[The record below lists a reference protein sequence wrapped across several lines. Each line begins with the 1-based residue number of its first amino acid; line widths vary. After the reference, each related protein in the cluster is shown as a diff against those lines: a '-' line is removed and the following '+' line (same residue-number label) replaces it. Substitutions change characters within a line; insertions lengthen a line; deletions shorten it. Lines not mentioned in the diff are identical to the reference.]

1 MAQVTNNF
9 LKGKMN
15 KDLDARLL
23 QPGEYRN
30 AVNAQV
36 SKSEGPNVG
45 ALENV
50 LGNALLIDWNT
61 YLNDGTVRDLNL
73 KSIGYLTDEINNT
86 MYIFL
91 TNNQLE
97 EYVSSAKNY
106 IVSYDTLANQPA
118 VLVEGAFL
126 NFSQLYP
133 IYGVNILEGL
143 LFFTDNRNQPRKI
156 NTGRQLGYYT
166 TEDQISVAK
175 YNPYQAIEFWRNT
188 GVVDEYE
195 TTMKNVSS
203 KFYPNGGE
211 ATGIWNGD
219 IVNSVITID
228 TTTINGDIPIGG
240 RVGYIE
246 EPSGA
251 LVKIPSCRVVSA
263 VIDNTTPNSAIITV
277 DSNTI
282 PASPTTPTSDVTWV
296 FSYNP
301 YYEHDFSGDSEFLKD
316 KFARFSYR
324 FQFDDNEYSIFA
336 PFTQPMFI
344 PEQDGYFMKNR
355 DFGQAFENVQDE
367 EDTYRS
373 TIVEFMENK
382 VTQTELR
389 IPLPYNKS
397 SIGEDL
403 KITSIDILYKE
414 SNALAVKI
422 VDTIPIANITAQSGD
437 QTIFTYN
444 YNSKKPYKTLP
455 SDEITRVFDKVPVKA
470 LAQEI
475 SANRVIYGNF
485 QTKHS
490 PPPSLNY
497 NVRVAEKSFEIIP
510 VTATVS
516 AASTGTTITISAQ
529 TGIINVGDEYVQLL
543 VRPNPTVVS
552 VSANT
557 IVLNSAISVT
567 PGQVLT
573 FTGSELLNPSN
584 TVSKIEYPSSTLKQ
598 DRTYQVGVVLA
609 DRFGRQSTVILSE
622 LDSTV
627 NVADYSGSTIFSDY
641 LNSSVSQAQFPGNV
655 LQVLFN
661 NPISVPSPPIEGW
674 PGIYNG
680 DSSSADYNPLGWYS
694 YKIVVKQ
701 QEQEYYNVY
710 LPGVM
715 AAYPEDS
722 TLEIGKTSHTVL
734 INDNINKVP
743 RDLNEVG
750 PTQKQFRSS
759 VQLKGRVENQNSGD
773 TSGSLWNKPY
783 FPTREGSTVSTI
795 ASNNDLFNGDAVAEY
810 IPSQEFYSIDSDP
823 FIARISTTKLFGVTE
838 ENTTAAVNGA
848 VSDLITIVVDNII
861 NGSINTGD
869 RINGTGILPGTVVNN
884 FDSGSST
891 ITVNKKQTLFD
902 NTELTFFSSQPVE
915 NVQRLAVFETYPVL
929 SELDIFW
936 ETTTSGLIT
945 DLNTI
950 IAQDSSSA
958 SNLNGFNAVNFDEAI
973 VPGISGV
980 SAPSIGTGA
989 FQLVDDFGQPI
1000 LYADG
1005 RLTLTGVVDEN
1016 GNDRSSEFQ
1025 FETIDDVNGTYNI
1038 NVQGSALHP
1047 FYVYSTPLE
1056 DIQFIF
1062 SFTSTPY
1069 ISGVAQTSGVV
1080 NFEENVN
1087 LLNLPPVITPETGT
1101 CPISIN
1107 VNNDN
1112 GNPYGIIATLYGVN
1126 GSAYGINKTEGLE
1139 WTLTAPPTNDGQV
1152 YFQMSA
1158 PIDVLDYPTAGITSS
1173 KVIITVNPNVIGGV
1187 PNRTYDLRVSLKDA
1201 GNTEV
1206 ACFITV
1212 TVNNVV
1218 CTTYS
1223 GQLPDED
1230 FGLDNPAPL
1239 TLTYTNCDTGVVENI
1254 TGLFT
1259 DGTIVTECSQ
1269 GPLNWSYVNPVTTNT
1284 ITGSISTLAAVQN
1297 CDGQDGGGTA
1307 GPIQ

>member
-50 LGNALLIDWNT
+50 LGNALLIDWNM
-61 YLNDGTVRDLNL
+61 YLNNGTSRVENL

-91 TNNQLE
+91 TNHKVE
-97 EYVSSAKNY
+97 KYDPGAKNY

-156 NTGRQLGYYT
+156 NTARQLGYYT

-203 KFYPNGGE
+203 RFYPNGGE
-211 ATGIWNGD
+211 ATGTWNGIND
-219 IVNSVITID
+219 ITID
-228 TTTINGDIPIGG
+228 NTTIEGDIPVGG
-240 RVGYIE
+240 TVAYIE
-246 EPSGA
+246 QPSGA
-251 LVKIPSCRVVSA
+251 LVKIPACRVVSTD
-263 VIDNTTPNSAIITV
+263 INTSIIVV

-282 PASPTTPTSDVTWV
+282 PSGSPEFPVTWV

-344 PEQDGYFMKNR
+344 PEQDGYFMKNT
-355 DFGQAFENVQDE
+355 DFGQTTENVQDE

-414 SNALAVKI
+414 SDALAVKI

-444 YNSKKPYKTLP
+444 YNSKKPFKTLP
-455 SDEITRVFDKVPVKA
+455 SDEIIRVFDKVPVKA

-516 AASTGTTITISAQ
+516 VASTGTTITISAQ
-529 TGIINVGDEYVQLL
+529 TGIINIGDEYVQLL

-557 IVLNSAISVT
+557 IVLSSAISVT

-661 NPISVPSPPIEGW
+661 DPISVPSPPIEGW

-680 DSSSADYNPLGWYS
+680 DTTDSLYNPLGWYS

-759 VQLKGRVENQNSGD
+759 VQLKGRVENQNNGD

-795 ASNNDLFNGDAVAEY
+795 ASNNDLFNGDGVAEY

-823 FIARISTTKLFGVTE
+823 FIARISTTKKFGVTE
-838 ENTTAAVNGA
+838 ENITTTLTAPAA
-848 VSDLITIVVDNII
+848 DVDTLTVADST
-861 NGSINTGD
+861 GLQTGD
-869 RINGTGILPGTVVNN
+869 RINGIGVLAGTVIVQVVSGTSIKVNQ
-884 FDSGSST
+884 
-891 ITVNKKQTLFD
+891 KQTLA
-902 NTELTFFSSQPVE
+902 TSTVLTFFSSQPIT
-915 NVQRLAVFETYPVL
+915 NVQRLAVFETDPVL

-958 SNLNGFNAVNFDEAI
+958 SNLNGFNAVNFNEAI

-980 SAPSIGTGA
+980 SAPSIGSGA

-1005 RLTLTGVVDEN
+1005 RLTLTGVVDQN
-1016 GNDRSSEFQ
+1016 GNDRSPEFT
-1025 FETIDDVNGTYNI
+1025 FVDNLNGTYNI

-1056 DIQFIF
+1056 DVQFIF

-1069 ISGVAQTSGVV
+1069 ISGIPQTSGVV
-1080 NFEENVN
+1080 NFQENVN

-1112 GNPYGIIATLYGVN
+1112 GNPYGTIATLYGVN

-1158 PIDVLDYPTAGITSS
+1158 PTDVLNYPTAGITSS

-1187 PNRTYDLRVSLKDA
+1187 PNKSYDLRVSLKDA

-1259 DGTIVTECSQ
+1259 SGITVTECSQ
-1269 GPLNWSYVNPVTTNT
+1269 GPLNWSYVNPVTNNT
-1284 ITGSISTLAAVQN
+1284 VTGSISTLAQVQN

>member
-50 LGNALLIDWNT
+50 LGNALLINWNT
-61 YLNDGTVRDLNL
+61 YLNDGTVRSLNL

-97 EYVSSAKNY
+97 EYVPSAKNY

-156 NTGRQLGYYT
+156 NTDRQLGYYT

-211 ATGIWNGD
+211 ATGTWNLSNE
-219 IVNSVITID
+219 IAVN
-228 TTTINGDIPIGG
+228 TTTIEGDIPIGG
-240 RVGYIE
+240 RVGYINQT
-246 EPSGA
+246 SGA
-251 LVKIPSCRVVSA
+251 LVKIPACRVVSA
-263 VIDNTTPNSAIITV
+263 VIDSNDPNLAIITV
-277 DSNTI
+277 NSNTI
-282 PASPTTPTSDVTWV
+282 PSGSPEFPVTWV

-344 PEQDGYFMKNR
+344 PEQDGYFMKNK
-355 DFGQAFENVQDE
+355 DFGQITENVQDE

-444 YNSKKPYKTLP
+444 YNSKKPFKTLP

-470 LAQEI
+470 LAQEV

-516 AASTGTTITISAQ
+516 VASTGTTITISAQ
-529 TGIINVGDEYVQLL
+529 TGIINIGDEYVQLL

-557 IVLNSAISVT
+557 IVLSSAISVT

-680 DSSSADYNPLGWYS
+680 DATDSLYNPLGWYS

-759 VQLKGRVENQNSGD
+759 VQLKGRVENQNSID
-773 TSGSLWNKPY
+773 SSGVFWNKPY

-810 IPSQEFYSIDSDP
+810 IPSQEFYSIDSNP
-823 FIARISTTKLFGVTE
+823 FIARISTTKQFGVTE
-838 ENTTAAVNGA
+838 ENITTTLTALAA
-848 VSDLITIVVDNII
+848 DVDTLTVAASA
-861 NGSINTGD
+861 GLQTGD
-869 RINGTGILPGTVVNN
+869 RINGIGVLAGTVIVQVVSGTSIKVNQ
-884 FDSGSST
+884 
-891 ITVNKKQTLFD
+891 KQTLA
-902 NTELTFFSSQPVE
+902 TSTVLTFFSSQPIT
-915 NVQRLAVFETYPVL
+915 NVQRLAVFETDPVL

-958 SNLNGFNAVNFDEAI
+958 SNLDGFNAVNFNEAI
-973 VPGISGV
+973 IPGISGV
-980 SAPSIGTGA
+980 SVPSIGSGS

-1005 RLTLTGVVDEN
+1005 RLTLTGVVDQN
-1016 GNDRSSEFQ
+1016 GNDRSPEFT
-1025 FETIDDVNGTYNI
+1025 FVDNLNGTYNI

-1056 DIQFIF
+1056 DVQFIF

-1080 NFEENVN
+1080 NFQENVN

-1101 CPISIN
+1101 CPISIS

-1112 GNPYGIIATLYGVN
+1112 GNPYGTIATLYGVN

-1158 PIDVLDYPTAGITSS
+1158 PTDVLNYPTAGITSS

-1187 PNRTYDLRVSLKDA
+1187 PNKSYDLRVSLKDA

-1212 TVNNVV
+1212 TVTNVV

-1223 GQLPDED
+1223 GLLPDED

-1254 TGLFT
+1254 PNLFT
-1259 DGTIVTECSQ
+1259 SGITVTVCSQ
-1269 GPLNWSYVNPVTTNT
+1269 GPLEWSYVNPVTTNT
-1284 ITGSISTLAAVQN
+1284 VTGTISTLAQVQN

>member
-97 EYVSSAKNY
+97 EYVPSAKNY

-156 NTGRQLGYYT
+156 NTDRQLGYYT

-203 KFYPNGGE
+203 KFYPNGGD

-219 IVNSVITID
+219 TANSVITID

-529 TGIINVGDEYVQLL
+529 TGIINIGDEYVQLL

-557 IVLNSAISVT
+557 IVLNSSISVT

-641 LNSSVSQAQFPGNV
+641 LNSSVSQAEFPGNV

-680 DSSSADYNPLGWYS
+680 DSSSADYIPLGWYS

-773 TSGSLWNKPY
+773 SSGAFWNKPY

-795 ASNNDLFNGDAVAEY
+795 ASNNDLFNGDGVAEY

-823 FIARISTTKLFGVTE
+823 FIARISTTKQFGVTE
-838 ENTTAAVNGA
+838 ENLTTTLTAPVADDVTLSVASSTG
-848 VSDLITIVVDNII
+848 LQI
-861 NGSINTGD
+861 GD
-869 RINGTGILPGTVVNN
+869 RINGIGILAGTVIVEII
-884 FDSGSST
+884 SATS
-891 ITVNKKQTLFD
+891 IKVNKKQTLA
-902 NTELTFFSSQPVE
+902 TSTVLTFFSSQPIE
-915 NVQRLAVFETYPVL
+915 NVQRLAVFETDPVL

-950 IAQDSSSA
+950 ITQDSSSA

-1005 RLTLTGVVDEN
+1005 RLTLSGVVDEN

-1025 FETIDDVNGTYNI
+1025 FETIDNVNGTYNI

-1047 FYVYSTPLE
+1047 FYVYSTPLN
-1056 DIQFIF
+1056 DIQFRF

-1069 ISGVAQTSGVV
+1069 VSGVPQTGGVV
-1080 NFEENVN
+1080 NFEEIVN

-1112 GNPYGIIATLYGVN
+1112 GNPYDTIATLYGVN

-1139 WTLTAPPTNDGQV
+1139 WTLIAPPTNDGQV
-1152 YFQMSA
+1152 YFLMSA
-1158 PIDVLDYPTAGITSS
+1158 PTDVLDYPTAGITSS

-1187 PNRTYDLRVSLKDA
+1187 PNKTYQLKVGLKDA
-1201 GNTEV
+1201 GNSEV
-1206 ACFITV
+1206 ACFINV

-1230 FGLDNPAPL
+1230 FGLNNPAPL
-1239 TLTYTNCDTGVVENI
+1239 TLTYTNCDTGVVETINNLI
-1254 TGLFT
+1254 T

-1269 GPLNWSYVNPVTTNT
+1269 GPLNWSYINPVTTNT
-1284 ITGSISTLAAVQN
+1284 ITGSISTLAEVQN
-1297 CDGQDGGGTA
+1297 CDGQDGGGGA